1 MTVTSR
7 SDARQRPFRSTGR
20 RSGLW
25 PAAAALFSLLAAAVQ
40 MPAQAEEQ
48 APAPT
53 AGLTGCDW
61 YEAPIK
67 LAYPET
73 NARYYQADL
82 PVRPPAG
89 SRIRIE
95 GTYPATR
102 YFSFQIYDPSY
113 APIDD
118 LSDYLIEADRG
129 SESTLLGPTASN
141 PDVEPGGRYTVY
153 VKYGAVPKTRQ
164 RNTLYT
170 DDGISAPRQYRLTM
184 RTYLEDQRVPLPKLV
199 LETPDGDR
207 PIGIGLCRPA
217 LALPEVAGPPAASAA
232 ADEASLSRSRKV
244 PFDVF
249 YGAETGDSE
258 FGLNQNAAYM
268 SATVRNTGELVL
280 IRGRAPSFRE
290 RDGRAPLQPDVRYW
304 SFCQN
309 AKVLTTVVDC
319 RADREIPVDAK
330 GNYHIVVADGAAE
343 RLPKNSGYAALPF
356 GPVAL
361 GFLIYRQLLPDPDFV
376 GAIGSVPRGTSPQDV
391 IGDYTPVATYCPPA
405 LFEAR
410 VRAGD
415 TPYEVFAA
423 CAAAP

>member
-7 SDARQRPFRSTGR
+7 SDAQQRPIRSAAR
-20 RSGLW
+20 QSGSW
-25 PAAAALFSLLAAAVQ
+25 PTAAALFSLLAAAAQ
-40 MPAQAEEQ
+40 MPAQAQ

-82 PVRPPAG
+82 PLLPSAG

-95 GTYPATR
+95 GSYPATR

-113 APIDD
+113 APVDD
-118 LSDYLIEADRG
+118 LSDYLIAPNPG
-129 SESTLLGPTASN
+129 SQSTLLGPTASN
-141 PDVEPGGRYTVY
+141 PDVQPGGRYTAY
-153 VKYGAVPKTRQ
+153 VNYRTIPKARAA
-164 RNTLYT
+164 NTLYT
-170 DDGISAPRQYRLTM
+170 GAATTSLNRFRLVL

-199 LETPDGDR
+199 LETPSGDR
-207 PIGIGLCRPA
+207 PIGVGLCRPA
-217 LALPEVAGPPAASAA
+217 LALPEVAGLAANSSAA
-232 ADEASLSRSRKV
+232 EDASLSDSRKV
-244 PFDVF
+244 PFEVF
-249 YGAETGDSE
+249 YGAQTGDSE
-258 FGLNQNAAYM
+258 FGLNKNAAYM
-268 SATVRNTGELVL
+268 SATVRNSGELVL
-280 IRGRAPSFRE
+280 IRGRAPTFRE
-290 RDGRAPLQPDVRYW
+290 RDQRAPLQPDVRYW

-309 AKVLTTVVDC
+309 AKLLTTVVDC

-330 GNYHIVVADGAAE
+330 GNYHIVVADGAAQ

-361 GFLIYRQLLPDPDFV
+361 GFLIYRQLLPDADFV
-376 GAIGSVPRGTSPQDV
+376 GAISSVPRGTQPEDV

-415 TPYEVFAA
+415 TPYQVFAA

>member
-1 MTVTSR
+1 MTVSSR
-7 SDARQRPFRSTGR
+7 SEAKHRPFRPAIRQAAPGR
-20 RSGLW
+20 HCRTMV
-25 PAAAALFSLLAAAVQ
+25 SLLAGLFAVVLQ
-40 MPAQAEEQ
+40 TPAQAQ
-48 APAPT
+48 APT

-95 GTYPATR
+95 GQYPATR

-118 LSDYLIEADRG
+118 LSDHLITADRG
-129 SESTLLGPTASN
+129 SQSTLLGPTTGN
-141 PDVEPGGRYTVY
+141 PDVEPGGRYTAY
-153 VKYGAVPKTRQ
+153 VRYGAVPKTRQ

-170 DDGISAPRQYRLTM
+170 DDSIGAARQYRLTM

-199 LETPDGDR
+199 LETPNGDR
-207 PIGIGLCRPA
+207 PIGVGLCRPPIS
-217 LALPEVAGPPAASAA
+217 LPPLEEPSLTPPVSGVV
-232 ADEASLSRSRKV
+232 SLLGSRRV
-244 PFDVF
+244 PFEVF
-249 YGAETGDSE
+249 YGAQNGDSE

-268 SATVRNTGELVL
+268 SATVRNVGELIL
-280 IRGRAPSFRE
+280 IRGRAPTFRE
-290 RDGRAPLQPDVRYW
+290 RDGRVPLLPDVRYW

-309 AKVLTTVVDC
+309 AKVLTTVIAC
-319 RADREIPVDAK
+319 RADREIPVDAR

-343 RLPKNSGYAALPF
+343 RLPKDSGYAALPF
-356 GPVAL
+356 GPVVL
-361 GFLIYRQLLPDPDFV
+361 GFLIYRQLLPDADFV
-376 GAIGSVPRGTSPQDV
+376 GAIGQVPQGTPPRDV
-391 IGDYTPVATYCPPA
+391 IGDYTPIATYCPPA

-415 TPYEVFAA
+415 TPYQVFAA

>member
-1 MTVTSR
+1 MIMSSR
-7 SDARQRPFRSTGR
+7 NEANHCLVRSAPR
-20 RSGLW
+20 HSGLW
-25 PAAAALFSLLAAAVQ
+25 RAAATLAGLLAAVVQ
-40 MPAQAEEQ
+40 LPAHAQA
-48 APAPT
+48 
-53 AGLTGCDW
+53 LTGCDW

-82 PVRPPAG
+82 PLLPPAG

-95 GTYPATR
+95 GSYPATR
-102 YFSFQIYDPSY
+102 YFSFQIYNPSY
-113 APIDD
+113 APVDD
-118 LSDYLIEADRG
+118 LSDYLIVPDPG
-129 SESTLLGPTASN
+129 SQSTLLGPTASN
-141 PDVEPGGRYTVY
+141 PDVQPGGRYTVY
-153 VKYGAVPKTRQ
+153 VKYGAVPKSRQ

-170 DDGISAPRQYRLTM
+170 DDSISARRQYRLTM

-199 LETPDGDR
+199 LETPNGDQ
-207 PIGIGLCRPA
+207 PLGVGLCRPA
-217 LALPEVAGPPAASAA
+217 LALPEVAGLA
-232 ADEASLSRSRKV
+232 EAGDPGLPGSRKV
-244 PFDVF
+244 PFAVF

-268 SATVRNTGELVL
+268 SATVRNTGDLVL

-290 RDGRAPLQPDVRYW
+290 RTGRTPLLPEVRYW

-309 AKVLTTVVDC
+309 AKLLTTVVDC
-319 RADREIPVDAK
+319 RADREIPIDAN
-330 GNYHIVVADGAAE
+330 GNYHIVVADGAVA
-343 RLPKNSGYAALPF
+343 RLPKNIGYAALPF
-356 GPVAL
+356 GPVAV
-361 GFLIYRQLLPDPDFV
+361 GFLIYRQLLPAADFV
-376 GAIGSVPRGTSPQDV
+376 GAIGRVPEGTAPEEV

-415 TPYEVFAA
+415 TPYQVFAA

>member
-1 MTVTSR
+1 MTASTR
-7 SDARQRPFRSTGR
+7 SDARRFPGR
-20 RSGLW
+20 HWRVT
-25 PAAAALFSLLAAAVQ
+25 AALLAGLLASVMQTPAR
-40 MPAQAEEQ
+40 AQA
-48 APAPT
+48 PN

-82 PVRPPAG
+82 PLLPPAG

-95 GTYPATR
+95 GSYPATR
-102 YFSFQIYDPSY
+102 YFSFQIYNPSY

-118 LSDYLIEADRG
+118 LSDYLIVPDPG
-129 SESTLLGPTASN
+129 SQSTLLGPTVSN
-141 PDVEPGGRYTVY
+141 PDVQPGGRYTAY
-153 VKYGAVPKTRQ
+153 VNYRTIPQTRAA
-164 RNTLYT
+164 NALYT
-170 DDGISAPRQYRLTM
+170 GAATTSLNRFRLVL

-199 LETPDGDR
+199 LETPSGDR
-207 PIGIGLCRPA
+207 PLGVGLCRPA
-217 LALPEVAGPPAASAA
+217 LGLPEVAGLPAVASE
-232 ADEASLSRSRKV
+232 ADDAGLPSSRKV
-244 PFDVF
+244 PFEVF
-249 YGAETGDSE
+249 YGAQTGDSE

-268 SATVRNTGELVL
+268 SATVRNTGDLVL

-290 RDGRAPLQPDVRYW
+290 RTGRTPLLPEVRYW

-319 RADREIPVDAK
+319 RADREIPVDAN
-330 GNYHIVVADGAAE
+330 GNYHIVVADGAAT

-361 GFLIYRQLLPDPDFV
+361 GFLIYRQLLPAADFV
-376 GAIGSVPRGTSPQDV
+376 GAISQVLQGTPPEDV
-391 IGDYTPVATYCPPA
+391 IGDYTPVATYCPPV

-415 TPYEVFAA
+415 TPYQVFAA